1 MTCRMKSSNEF
12 RSMPRRV
19 TPEEFME
26 TSEPHSFSL
35 GECKLTITM
44 EFGSNYSLCFP
55 VAWIAFGSTISR
67 AKEPNCCKE

>member
-1 MTCRMKSSNEF
+1 
-12 RSMPRRV
+12 
-19 TPEEFME
+19 ME